1 MLRFLYPVF
10 HGIRNYGFFLL
21 LFAVQFDEMLIFVG
35 NIRRR
40 EDIRRFWYFDCHCPR
55 CSDPMELGSYMSAVI
70 CFACNRGF
78 LLPIDSLQYKSDW
91 KCDACG
97 NVISYDLVNEVITT
111 VETQVRLYL
120 IFFYGNP
127 QIIFYLQIGETENG
141 EINHLEELLFHFSNL
156 LHPNHYILIDLMHN
170 LVHLYAAKKVL
181 SRPEK
186 ERKIQL
192 CVIVLETLI
201 KIDPGYTKWR
211 GTLLQEMIHTVMLIS
226 KEDYAKKRI
235 TTKEFHKRL
244 GMCAKKLEEA
254 KKCLMDGFT
263 NNQQKSSNKHV
274 RRTRKIMLQEN

>member
-1 MLRFLYPVF
+1 
-10 HGIRNYGFFLL
+10 
-21 LFAVQFDEMLIFVG
+21 
-35 NIRRR
+35 
-40 EDIRRFWYFDCHCPR
+40 
-55 CSDPMELGSYMSAVI
+55 
-70 CFACNRGF
+70 
-78 LLPIDSLQYKSDW
+78 
-91 KCDACG
+91 
-97 NVISYDLVNEVITT
+97 
-111 VETQVRLYL
+111 
-120 IFFYGNP
+120 
-127 QIIFYLQIGETENG
+127 
-141 EINHLEELLFHFSNL
+141 
-156 LHPNHYILIDLMHN
+156 MHN